1 MFTRMGVAEV
11 SRRNARAARR
21 YRTAFRPSEETTVAN
36 VNVTYEQMRDQATK
50 LNNGRI
56 EIENMLTQLKGQV
69 EALVSGGFVTDTASQ
84 AFNSSYQEFSTGVS
98 SAIEGLDGMATYLN
112 KAAEAFQ
119 NVDTEL
125 ANALG

>member
-1 MFTRMGVAEV
+1 M
-11 SRRNARAARR
+11 
-21 YRTAFRPSEETTVAN
+21 AN

>member
-1 MFTRMGVAEV
+1 M
-11 SRRNARAARR
+11 
-21 YRTAFRPSEETTVAN
+21 AN

-69 EALVSGGFVTDTASQ
+69 ESLVANGFVTDTASQ
-84 AFNSSYQEFSTGVS
+84 AFNGSYQEFTKGVS

-112 KAAEAFQ
+112 KAAETFQ

-125 ANALG
+125 ANALK